1 MNYVT
6 IGQAAQTFFIL
17 KFLFSTWINWTTT
30 TKAFFSGLSMSKW
43 SEIIVEK
50 LIFFHNRTKNDF
62 KNWPANKVI
71 IIIISNF
78 IIIIIQYY
86 VVIIHQWNL
95 EIFTV
100 FFSLIKLPF
109 YTCCQHRRFDY
120 FDYRSNIR
128 MFEHNIYIRFCDV
141 RVKWSSNFG
150 L

>member
-6 IGQAAQTFFIL
+6 IQAAQTFFIL

-43 SEIIVEK
+43 SEIIVKK
-50 LIFFHNRTKNDF
+50 LIFFYNNRTKNDF

-78 IIIIIQYY
+78 IIIIQYY

-109 YTCCQHRRFDY
+109 YTCCQYRRFFLLLVLFRLSFEY
-120 FDYRSNIR
+120 SN
-128 MFEHNIYIRFCDV
+128 V
-141 RVKWSSNFG
+141 RTQHLYSILWCVSEMII
-150 L
+150 